1 MGFSYVAQAAE
12 VSVDMD
18 LGIVTVDKIWAAIDC
33 GRAINPMAVEG
44 QVQGAVWMGLGQTLC
59 EETIYENGRH
69 MVPNMLDYRMPTI
82 VESPDIEVHIVESMD
97 PNGPFGAKEASE
109 GPLSGIMSAVAAAI
123 EDATGLR
130 VRTLP
135 ISPPRVFAAMQEA
148 RNEAAA
154 AATNEEQA

>member
-1 MGFSYVAQAAE
+1 
-12 VSVDMD
+12 
-18 LGIVTVDKIWAAIDC
+18 
-33 GRAINPMAVEG
+33 
-44 QVQGAVWMGLGQTLC
+44 
-59 EETIYENGRH
+59 
-69 MVPNMLDYRMPTI
+69 MVPNMLDYRVPTI

-109 GPLSGIMSAVAAAI
+109 GPLSGIMSAVAAAV

-148 RNEAAA
+148 RNEEAAA
-154 AATNEEQA
+154 AEAAAHQEQAS